1 MTLQDYQDSPSE
13 LAQALGFHSPGAVKK
28 VMTLKDIHEC
38 LMYPFDKRA
47 DATASLLLSHSRECP
62 GALKPLA
69 FRLCPGSREIGSSGR
84 SRRLGEIEMEKILMN
99 FRGAYKEFP
108 SFSVSDPLT
117 FMPSMNFMKRV
128 KFLSI
133 KNEGGT
139 P

>member
-1 MTLQDYQDSPSE
+1 MTLQE
-13 LAQALGFHSPGAVKK
+13 
-28 VMTLKDIHEC
+28 
-38 LMYPFDKRA
+38 YPLDKRA
-47 DATASLLLSHSRECP
+47 DAIASLLLSHYREYRDS
-62 GALKPLA
+62 LKPLA
-69 FRLCPGSREIGSSGR
+69 CRLCPGSRE
-84 SRRLGEIEMEKILMN
+84 LGEIQEIRKIGREKSLMN

-108 SFSVSDPLT
+108 SFSVSDPDPDPLT